1 MNPQNKTKQFN
12 LEASVSYKRK
22 TVEEHMATAQH
33 AASVEAELMNRVSTF
48 QKQIDKK
55 DEVREDV

>member
-22 TVEEHMATAQH
+22 TVEEHMEHISPMKYIPARLTFN
-33 AASVEAELMNRVSTF
+33 SVSVD
-48 QKQIDKK
+48 QIAK
-55 DEVREDV
+55 